1 MAHNLRMNGGEYTCI
16 WQSSEWPDWR
26 YDLAALA
33 QLLADASRAQG
44 LLMGRLAD
52 IGMALRDQASLSA
65 LTEDVI
71 KTSEIEDLFLNPDQV
86 RSSVAKRLGIDAGGL
101 CPLDRGQ
108 EGIVDLML
116 DATQN
121 FAQPLTL
128 KRLTDWHSALFPLG
142 KPGIQVGVLRDDLQ
156 GPMQVVSG
164 GLGKENIHFQAP
176 PANTLND
183 QLDLFLTWFETKTQ
197 ADPLIRSGIAH
208 FWFVTIHPF
217 DDGNGRIA
225 RAIADL
231 VLARA
236 EQSPHRFYSLSSQI
250 RQDRQAYYRVL
261 ELSQRSDTDLT
272 AWLTWYLSTV
282 KSALARAQESIST
295 TLQRAHLWESVQ
307 GLWLNPRQKLI
318 LTKLLE
324 NFQGH
329 LTSSKYAKLAKC
341 SQDTAHRDIQQLLEA
356 EVLVQNPGGGRNTS
370 YALRCLV
377 RAPAVKQNP

>member
-1 MAHNLRMNGGEYTCI
+1 MYIYEL
-16 WQSSEWPDWR
+16 PDWPNFHW
-26 YDLAALA
+26 DAA
-33 QLLADASRAQG
+33 QLEELLASTRYLQG
-44 LLMGRLAD
+44 QLNGQLSNLGFYQKTETTLLN
-52 IGMALRDQASLSA
+52 
-65 LTEDVI
+65 LTADVI

-101 CPLDRGQ
+101 RPLDREQ

-128 KRLTDWHSALFPLG
+128 KRLTDWHSALFPAG

-183 QLDLFLTWFETKTQ
+183 QLNLFLTWFETDTQ
-197 ADPLIRSGIAH
+197 VDPLIRSGIAH
-208 FWFVTIHPF
+208 LWFVTIHPF

-250 RQDRQAYYRVL
+250 RQDRQAYYRIL

-282 KSALARAQESIST
+282 KSALSRAQESIAA

-307 GLWLNPRQKLI
+307 GLSLNPRQKLI

-341 SQDTAHRDIQQLLEA
+341 SQDTAHRDIQQLLQTG
-356 EVLVQNPGGGRNTS
+356 VLVQNPGGGRNTS
-370 YALRCLV
+370 YSLQVQTSR
-377 RAPAVKQNP
+377 